1 MTMTLIETKTLGS
14 TQASLV
20 FSSIPQT
27 FTDLLVV
34 ISARS
39 TRTGTFGDDLT
50 VVVNSITSGY
60 SGRGLEGNG
69 STTATFTD
77 DGAGNKFRFL
87 CVITAA
93 GATADTFSSNTIYIP
108 NYAGSTNKSFSFDNV
123 TENNATSSFQRIC
136 AGLLSNTAAI
146 TQLTFDPDNGDLV
159 AGSTISLYGITK
171 GSDGI
176 VTTS

>member
-1 MTMTLIETKTLGS
+1 MTLSLIETKTLGS
-14 TQASLV
+14 TTASLV

-39 TRTGTFGDDLT
+39 TRTGNVGDDLT

-60 SGRGLEGNG
+60 SGRGLDGNG
-69 STTATFTD
+69 SSISVFTD

-87 CVITAA
+87 CIISAA
-93 GATADTFSSNTIYIP
+93 GSTANLFSNSTIYIP

-123 TENNATSSFQRIC
+123 VENDSTFGYQRFC
-136 AGLLSNTAAI
+136 SGLLSNTAAI

-171 GSDGI
+171 GSSGG
-176 VTTS
+176 VVVS

>member
-1 MTMTLIETKTLGS
+1 MKLIETKTLGS
-14 TQASLV
+14 TQSSLV
-20 FSSIPQT
+20 FTAIPQT

-39 TRTGTFGDDLT
+39 TRTGNAGDDLT
-50 VVVNSITSGY
+50 LVVNSITSGY
-60 SGRGLEGNG
+60 SGRGLDGLG
-69 STTATFTD
+69 SGTPSSFVD
-77 DGAGNKFRFL
+77 DAAGTKFRYM
-87 CVITAA
+87 CVINAA

-108 NYAGSTNKSFSFDNV
+108 NYAGATNKSFSFDNV
-123 TENNATSSFQRIC
+123 TENNATFSYQRIC
-136 AGLLSNTAAI
+136 AGLLANTAAI
-146 TQLTFDPDNGDLV
+146 DSLTFDPDNGDLV

>member
-1 MTMTLIETKTLGS
+1 MRLIETKTLGS

-39 TRTGTFGDDLT
+39 TRTGNAGDDLT

-60 SGRGLEGNG
+60 SGRGLDGVG
-69 STTATFTD
+69 SGTPTSFTD
-77 DGAGNKFRFL
+77 DGAGTKFRYL
-87 CVITAA
+87 CVINAA
-93 GATADTFSSNTIYIP
+93 DATSNTFSNNSIYIP
-108 NYAGSTNKSFSFDNV
+108 NYTGSTNKSFSFETV
-123 TENNATSSFQRIC
+123 TENNATFAYQRIC
-136 AGLLSNTAAI
+136 AGLLANTAAI
-146 TQLTFDPDNGDLV
+146 TQLTFDPDNKDLV
-159 AGSTISLYGITK
+159 AGSTISLYGILK

>member
-1 MTMTLIETKTLGS
+1 MKLIESKTLGADA
-14 TQASLV
+14 ASIE
-20 FSSIPQT
+20 FTSIPQT

-39 TRTGTFGDDLT
+39 TRTGNVGDDLT
-50 VVVNSITSGY
+50 LVVNSITAGY
-60 SGRGLEGNG
+60 SGRGLDANG
-69 STTATFTD
+69 SSASSFVED
-77 DGAGNKFRFL
+77 AGGNKFRYL
-87 CVITAA
+87 CVINAA

-108 NYAGSTNKSFSFDNV
+108 NYAGATNKSFSFDNV
-123 TENNATSSFQRIC
+123 TENNATFSYQRIC
-136 AGLLSNTAAI
+136 AGLLANTAAI
-146 TQLTFDPDNGDLV
+146 DSLTFDPDNGDLV

>member
-1 MTMTLIETKTLGS
+1 MTFQLIETKTLGS
-14 TQASLV
+14 TTASLV

-39 TRTGTFGDDLT
+39 TRTGNAGDDLT

-60 SGRGLEGNG
+60 SGRGLDGTG
-69 STTATFTD
+69 SGVSSFTD
-77 DGAGNKFRFL
+77 DAAGTKFRYL
-87 CVITAA
+87 CIINAA

-123 TENNATSSFQRIC
+123 TENNATFSYQRIC
-136 AGLLSNTAAI
+136 AGLLANTAAI

-159 AGSTISLYGITK
+159 AGSTISLYGILK
-171 GSDGI
+171 GSDG
-176 VTTS
+176 TTVVS